1 MLSVAKLV
9 RRLGVAAPRGG
20 RGVGLSTD
28 EVLRYMRP
36 HGAAIALEM
45 DRDPR
50 DLELLDRALAS
61 LPLLVAEERLRSRHP
76 GFARYFDSLPR
87 LVHCYGRGLSCDEIA
102 SEMLFIAT
110 GFGVETVLRLMADVV
125 AKRVNRG

>member
-1 MLSVAKLV
+1 MLSVAELV
-9 RRLGVAAPRGG
+9 RRLGVAAPSGG
-20 RGVGLSTD
+20 RGVGMSTD

-45 DRDPR
+45 DRDLR
-50 DLELLDRALAS
+50 DLEVLNRALAS
-61 LPLLVAEERLRSRHP
+61 LPLMVAEERLPGRHP

-87 LVHCYGRGLSCDEIA
+87 LVFFYGRGYSCDEIA
-102 SEMLFIAT
+102 SEMRFIAT
-110 GFGVETVLRLMADVV
+110 GFGVETVLRLVASAV